1 MKNSEALNWKTY
13 ESITRYIYETLGRES
28 NIKAL
33 GHGNSCRVN
42 GRSGVK
48 HQIDVLT
55 FNLESQFYTAIECKY
70 WNKKINKDI
79 VMKLCVIINDAIVQE
94 GIIVSKEGFTKDA
107 EKIANFYG
115 IKLVQLREFNEK
127 DSDMQS
133 KKIDLFEFEQQFH
146 IEIKRPQ
153 ISRITVLNL
162 DNEKIEITDANHYN
176 TFIEEKNMSLR
187 LFDWVMRFYDLIHE
201 TKNSQDLTKNYKL
214 SNGFLVTEEKKIPIT
229 SISLTGLL
237 TTINKTKN
245 NIFLVQDDVW
255 LIMKKVFEMKRF
267 LITESGLIIEKNV

>member
-28 NIKAL
+28 NIKVL
-33 GHGNSCRVN
+33 GHGNNCRVQ
-42 GRSGVK
+42 GRSGVE

-79 VMKLCVIINDAIVQE
+79 VMKLCVIINDAGIQE

-115 IKLVQLREFNEK
+115 IKLVQLRELNEK
-127 DSDMQS
+127 DSEVKK
-133 KKIDLFEFEQQFH
+133 KKIDLFEFEQQFS

-153 ISRITVLNL
+153 ISKITVLNFE
-162 DNEKIEITDANHYN
+162 NEKIEITDANHYN
-176 TFIEEKNMSLR
+176 TFIEDNNKSLR
-187 LFDWVMRFYDLIHE
+187 LFDWVMKFYDLIHE
-201 TKNSQDLTKNYKL
+201 TKNTQDLTKNYKL
-214 SNGFLVTEEKKIPIT
+214 CTGFLVTEEKKIPIT

-255 LIMKKVFEMKRF
+255 LIMKKVFENKRF